1 MIKQTD
7 ALRGGT
13 WSQIDPQPA
22 WPGNGSASNFIAF
35 AWAGELRRY
44 LVVAN
49 YASSQGQCRLPLP
62 FSDLSGKQLRLT
74 DLMGTEIYDRAGSD
88 LVENGLYIDHAPWHR
103 NVFEL
108 RTL

>member
-1 MIKQTD
+1 MKQTD
-7 ALRGGT
+7 ALRSGT

-88 LVENGLYIDHAPWHR
+88 LAENGLYIDHAPWHR